1 VRKDFVRGGR
11 EKPTIRA
18 VADRADV
25 AISTVSR
32 VVNGGR
38 ASELI
43 RRRVQRAIDELG
55 YAPSVAAQSLV
66 TRRTGCIGLAV
77 NSTQSSWFSQ
87 ILAGVEEALA
97 PSRKSVLLASMML
110 RGEYDATAV
119 AAWIQERRVDG
130 LILVRYSGRDEPLF
144 EAAVDTGLP
153 VVLIAPDTAAPAEL
167 TVRCNNLE
175 AGRLVAQHLAD
186 LGHRHVAF
194 AGGPR
199 ESLDTRQRLEGL
211 AGGLSE
217 RGIEIEPRHIWFGQ
231 GYSRECG
238 IAYAQSFLQL
248 AVAERPSA
256 VVLANDPMALGF
268 IRTMFQ
274 HGVNVPNRVS
284 VVGFDGTPDGEQSW
298 PGLTTVVQPTRRMA
312 ADACRALLR
321 RVDAPAAEQR
331 TADEYGVEMLVRE
344 STAAPAPRAAAPSP

>member
-1 VRKDFVRGGR
+1 VRTGR

-38 ASELI
+38 ASEVI

-55 YAPSVAAQSLV
+55 YSPSVAAQSLV

-77 NSTQSSWFSQ
+77 NSTQSPWFSQ

-97 PSRKSVLLASMML
+97 PSRKSVLLGSMML
-110 RGEYDATAV
+110 DGGYDPAAV

-130 LILVRYSGRDEPLF
+130 LILVRYSRRDEPLF
-144 EAAVDTGLP
+144 SAAVDAGLP
-153 VVLIAPDTAAPAEL
+153 IVLIAPDTAAPAEL

-175 AGRLVAQHLAD
+175 AGGLVGRHLAS
-186 LGHRHVAF
+186 LGHHHIAF

-211 AGGLSE
+211 SSALSE
-217 RGIEIEPRHIWFGQ
+217 TGVEIDPREVWFGQ
-231 GYSRECG
+231 GYSREAG
-238 IAYAQSFLQL
+238 IAYAMAFL
-248 AVAERPSA
+248 ERPVIERASA
-256 VVLANDPMALGF
+256 VVLGNDPMALGF
-268 IRTMFQ
+268 MRTLVQ
-274 HGVNVPNRVS
+274 HGVQVPREVS
-284 VVGFDGTPDGEQSW
+284 VVGFDGTPDGEQNW
-298 PGLTTVVQPTRRMA
+298 PGLTTVIQPTRRMA

-321 RVDAPAAEQR
+321 RVDNPGEEQR
-331 TADEYGVEMLVRE
+331 TAVEYGVQLLVRE
-344 STAAPAPRAAAPSP
+344 STAPPVPRPT